1 MAFKRLAA
9 PARQIFQIDRFRGVD
24 LNNAPSNVDPGRSP
38 DAPNMVRGE
47 TGKVRKRPGYYTE
60 AVRCTEADGSPARIN
75 GVHFRNGIRI
85 VHAGT
90 RLHWT
95 VPGESAPRVWA
106 GMADTR
112 SRSRTLGGRLCLLD
126 GKRLLLFD
134 GETFTPAEEAAY
146 IPTLMI
152 SRAPSGGGTVL
163 EPLNLLSRRWR
174 EQFLSNGSDR
184 VYHLTAKDLAADAV
198 TVETLDAGGAWVT
211 LDPSQYSADP
221 AAGTVTFN
229 TAPGPSPVSGHD
241 NVRITAAKDR
251 PDSLAKIS
259 GCTVMEA
266 YGVGGAPDRLFLSG
280 NPAFPGMDFYSQM
293 GDPTYFGDTW
303 FSNLGQ
309 DSAEITGYSVV
320 GSLLAAHLR
329 TGAGTGGI
337 IVRGGTML
345 EGQAAFPVV
354 NTLSGEAAIAPG
366 AFATLGKEPF
376 FLTRRGVYSITAEE
390 LTGERYSQQRSFYI
404 APALQ
409 REPEPENAFAAVWN
423 DFYLL
428 ALNRRVYLLDGLQKT
443 YQTAEPYSSHQC
455 ECYFWTDIDARVM
468 WQEDGQLCFGT
479 GGGDICRFHTDA
491 DNPQSYSD
499 DGRPIAAHWDTPDLS
514 GQFFFRNKT
523 FRRVSV
529 SLQSAPVTSV
539 SVHVQR
545 KGLWQSVLRGGGKF
559 RFLDLG
565 YFDWSGVSFSSDRTP
580 KSVTGRI
587 RVRKTGKAR
596 FRFANEA
603 PREMFGLYSLAL
615 EYSESGIHG
624 KY

>member
-1 MAFKRLAA
+1 M
-9 PARQIFQIDRFRGVD
+9 RQIFQIDRFRGID
-24 LNNAPSNVDPGRSP
+24 LNNAPSNVDPSRSP

-47 TGKVRKRPGYYTE
+47 MGKVRKRPGYVTESARYTE
-60 AVRCTEADGSPARIN
+60 SNGNPARIN
-75 GVHFRNGIRI
+75 GVHFWKNIRI

-95 VPGESAPRVWA
+95 APGETAGRVFT
-106 GMADTR
+106 GMSDTR
-112 SRSRTLGGRLCLLD
+112 SRSRTLGGKLCILD
-126 GKRLLLFD
+126 GKRFLLFD
-134 GETFTPAEEAAY
+134 GSAFTAAEDSAY

-174 EQFLSNGSDR
+174 EQFLANGSDR
-184 VYHLTAKDLAADAV
+184 VYQLTSKELASDAV
-198 TVETLDAGGAWVT
+198 TVETLNASGQWVT
-211 LDPSQYSADP
+211 MGSGQYGVDR

-229 TAPGPSPVSGHD
+229 TAPGASPVSGHD

-251 PDSLAKIS
+251 PDSVRKIL

-280 NPAFPGMDFYSQM
+280 NPEFPGMDFYSQM

-303 FSNLGQ
+303 FAGLGQ
-309 DSAEITGYSVV
+309 DSAEIVGYSVV
-320 GSLLAAHLR
+320 GNLLAAHLR

-337 IVRGGTML
+337 IVRSGVMMD
-345 EGQAAFPVV
+345 GQGAFPVV
-354 NTLSGEAAIAPG
+354 NTLSGEAAIAPD

-409 REPEPENAFAAVWN
+409 REPGPENAFAIVWG

-428 ALNRRVYLLDGLQKT
+428 ALNERVYLLDGLQKT

-455 ECYFWTDIDARVM
+455 ECYLWTDIGARVM
-468 WQEDGQLCFGT
+468 WQENGQLCFGT
-479 GGGDICRFHTDA
+479 DDGRVGRFYTDA
-491 DNPQSYSD
+491 DSPQSYGD

-514 GQFFFRNKT
+514 GKFFFRNKT

-539 SVHVQR
+539 AVRVQR
-545 KGLWQSVLRGGGKF
+545 KGLWQTILRTSGKF
-559 RFLDLG
+559 QFLDLQ
-565 YFDWSGVSFSSDRTP
+565 YFDWNGVSFSSNRTP

-587 RVRKTGKAR
+587 RVRKTDKAR
-596 FRFANEA
+596 IRFANEA
-603 PREMFGLYSLAL
+603 MREPFGLYSLAL
-615 EYSESGIHG
+615 EYSESGIHD